1 MDLKNFLNFTYLLH
15 LDWSFDLS
23 NGVSHW
29 QNSPYLEEK
38 NVWWVP
44 FLVLPKRLMCRIVGV
59 TCSGKSLNNKTRIG
73 NKQRS
78 ILRDYIQRKQLFV
91 TDLSYF
97 CRSCPLIT
105 IIIPWWLFKPHPSL
119 NPSPPPPPITKKT
132 TTTLGKKTLDYLKK
146 VTWRR
151 LRRLSTHLP
160 LLQSHCPQANVPFP
174 SVHLVLFSSCSGYKG
189 LRAPCSVLAIVLAG
203 FAFRITIKISQ

>member
-1 MDLKNFLNFTYLLH
+1 M
-15 LDWSFDLS
+15 
-23 NGVSHW
+23 
-29 QNSPYLEEK
+29 
-38 NVWWVP
+38 P
-44 FLVLPKRLMCRIVGV
+44 FLVLPKRLMSRIVGV

-73 NKQRS
+73 NKQGS

-119 NPSPPPPPITKKT
+119 NPLPPPPHYKKNNNNSRE
-132 TTTLGKKTLDYLKK
+132 KTLDYLKK

>member
-44 FLVLPKRLMCRIVGV
+44 FLVLPKRLMSRIVGV

-73 NKQRS
+73 NKQGS

-91 TDLSYF
+91 IDLSYF

-119 NPSPPPPPITKKT
+119 NPFPPPPPLQKKQQQ
-132 TTTLGKKTLDYLKK
+132 LSGKKPSITLKK
-146 VTWRR
+146 W
-151 LRRLSTHLP
+151 LEED
-160 LLQSHCPQANVPFP
+160 FDD
-174 SVHLVLFSSCSGYKG
+174 
-189 LRAPCSVLAIVLAG
+189 SVLTSLCYNHIVHRQTFHFLRYTWCCFPPVQVTKG
-203 FAFRITIKISQ
+203 YVHRVQC